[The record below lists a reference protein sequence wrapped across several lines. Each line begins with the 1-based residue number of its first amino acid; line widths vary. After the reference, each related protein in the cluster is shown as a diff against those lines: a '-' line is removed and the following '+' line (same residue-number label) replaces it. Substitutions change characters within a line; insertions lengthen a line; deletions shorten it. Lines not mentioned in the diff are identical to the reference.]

1 IVAYASADQQDHVVA
16 LAVRLL
22 ESEHA
27 LGVGADGEA
36 PRAPIRD
43 VVGSL
48 DAAARLLELH
58 VAARELA
65 HRRGADEPGADP
77 EVVGGA
83 LEQLSGVPSAWQPRP
98 PIAEDAAVD
107 GGAHVADDVRF
118 HGRAP

>member
-1 IVAYASADQQDHVVA
+1 MIA
-16 LAVRLL
+16 LDVRLL
-22 ESEHA
+22 ESERA

-36 PRAPIRD
+36 PRAPVGD
-43 VVGSL
+43 VIAPL
-48 DAAARLLELH
+48 DAPSRLLELD

-65 HRRGADEPGADP
+65 HRRRSDDPRADP
-77 EVVGGA
+77 EAVCSA
-83 LEQLSGVPSAWQPRP
+83 LEQLSGVLSAWQPRP